1 MFARETGK
9 LESLIGVNSE
19 FQGELHVKGTLRVD
33 GRIEGQLWAECV
45 ILSESGVVTGEI
57 NAKKIIVGGR
67 IEGTLR
73 GREIVEIK
81 SKGRVSG
88 EIFTPK
94 IAITEGGELN
104 GKIEMKIEDAQLLE
118 FEPKDPER
126 LGLQIGGERGM
137 Y

>member
-45 ILSESGVVTGEI
+45 ILSESGAVTGEI

-67 IEGTLR
+67 VDGNLR
-73 GREIVEIK
+73 AQEIVEIK

-104 GKIEMKIEDAQLLE
+104 GKVQMKAEDAQLLE

-126 LGLQIGGERGM
+126 LGLRLGGDQGV

>member
-1 MFARETGK
+1 MFTRESGK

-33 GRIEGQLWAECV
+33 GRIDGQVYAECV
-45 ILSESGVVTGEI
+45 ILSESGAINGDV

-67 IEGTLR
+67 IEGNLR
-73 GREIVEIK
+73 AQEIVEIK
-81 SKGRVSG
+81 TRGKVAG

-94 IAITEGGELN
+94 IAITEGGEFN
-104 GKIEMKIEDAQLLE
+104 GKIDMKMDQAKLLE
-118 FEPKDPER
+118 FEAKNPE
-126 LGLQIGGERGM
+126 GLDLKFGGNQGV